1 MLYFLI
7 FISGIVFCLIGL
19 PLIDGISSLIG
30 SIFNF
35 LISLFNFLSGHVN
48 AKILK
53 LQKELGHDDGSGCST
68 NVIGFQS
75 YSQNDYYDD
84 EEEYDE

>member
-7 FISGIVFCLIGL
+7 FLSGIVFCLIGL
-19 PLIDGISSLIG
+19 PLLDSISSLIS

-35 LISLFNFLSGHVN
+35 LLSFFNLLTAHLN

-53 LQKELGHDDGSGCST
+53 LQQAVNAECSDGCA
-68 NVIGFQS
+68 NAIGFQS
-75 YSQNDYYDD
+75 PTQEEYYDD
-84 EEEYDE
+84 EEYEDE